1 MNTQDFC
8 YWLQGYFELSGIDED
23 LSKEISEGLRRTG
36 LGRVERH
43 KKNMENRQEYL
54 ESIRLKVDAAMAE
67 TPPNR
72 YII

>member
-1 MNTQDFC
+1 MEGIKVRNGC
-8 YWLQGYFELSGIDED
+8 YYNHPD
-23 LSKEISEGLRRTG
+23 LAKEISEGLRRTG